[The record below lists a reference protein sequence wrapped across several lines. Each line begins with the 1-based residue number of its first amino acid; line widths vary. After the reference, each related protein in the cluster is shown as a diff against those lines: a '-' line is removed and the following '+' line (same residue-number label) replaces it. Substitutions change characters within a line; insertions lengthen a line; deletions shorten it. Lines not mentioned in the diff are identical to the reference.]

1 MTRLVRSARADE
13 DLIDI
18 WSYVASDDP
27 AAADRL
33 LDRLEDVLGKLAASP
48 EMGVD
53 RSDILSELRLFPVR
67 DYLILFRRIPSGIE
81 IVRVIHG
88 ARKWQDLL

>member
-13 DLIDI
+13 DLIAI

-33 LDRLEDVLGKLAASP
+33 LDRLEEVLSKLAASP

-81 IVRVIHG
+81 IMRVIHG
-88 ARKWQDLL
+88 ARKWQDLI